1 MINTINNLDS
11 LDFTES
17 SVSAIKLTEAQI
29 RQASQLASL
38 TEETQRWQSYINNLA
53 LFGFKT
59 WLNARNPQDSLS
71 VDKSQNILNA
81 VSCLEIGEFRI
92 CLLTQGILE
101 DEVISL
107 PEDVISNRQTNGNL
121 AHFYVLVTVDEE
133 KEEVTIEGLI
143 RYDQLN
149 AYMQSEELT
158 FHGDRLQQQ
167 AEPDSTYDLPLN
179 YFDSEINHLLL
190 YLRYLEPSA
199 IQLPVS
205 TPSTV
210 INPQPIQETVMNVAS
225 WLNGKLDEL
234 SESLS
239 WILFPYQELAIS
251 GFRNQPTTS
260 IIEELRNEGI
270 IPDGAK
276 TLLKEIKTTDL
287 DLQLYAITWILSE
300 NKWALLLILKRTDD
314 LPLPFDLKLE
324 IKSQDEI
331 FKEETFSYENEE
343 DYLLTQV
350 EGIINQQFTITISLN
365 NQIIKSLVYP

>member
-17 SVSAIKLTEAQI
+17 SASAIKLTEPQI
-29 RQASQLASL
+29 IQASQLASL
-38 TEETQRWQSYINNLA
+38 TEETQRWQSYLNNLA
-53 LFGFKT
+53 LFGFQT
-59 WLNARNPQDSLS
+59 WLNDRNPQYSLS

-107 PEDVISNRQTNGNL
+107 PQDVISNRQTVSNV

-149 AYMQSEELT
+149 PYMQSEELT
-158 FHGDRLQQQ
+158 LHGNG
-167 AEPDSTYDLPLN
+167 TYELPLN
-179 YFDSEINHLLL
+179 YFDSDINHLLL

-205 TPSTV
+205 TASTV

-225 WLNGKLDEL
+225 WLNEKLDEL

-276 TLLKEIKTTDL
+276 TLLKEINTTEL
-287 DLQLYAITWILSE
+287 NLQLYAITWILSE
-300 NKWALLLILKRTDD
+300 NKWSLLLMIKRTDD

-331 FKEETFSYENEE
+331 LKEETFSYENEE

-350 EGIINQQFTITISLN
+350 EGIINQRFTITISLN

>member
-17 SVSAIKLTEAQI
+17 SVSAIKLTEVQI
-29 RQASQLASL
+29 IQAGELASL
-38 TEETQRWQSYINNLA
+38 TDENQRWQNYINNLA
-53 LFGFKT
+53 LFGFQT
-59 WLNARNPQDSLS
+59 WLNHRNPQYSLN
-71 VDKSQNILNA
+71 VDNSQNIVNA

-133 KEEVTIEGLI
+133 KEDVTIDGLI

-149 AYMQSEELT
+149 VYMQSPELT
-158 FHGDRLQQQ
+158 LHDDF
-167 AEPDSTYDLPLN
+167 TYDIPLN
-179 YFDSEINHLLL
+179 YFDSDINHLLL
-190 YLRYLEPSA
+190 YLRYLNPSA

-205 TPSTV
+205 NPS
-210 INPQPIQETVMNVAS
+210 INPQPIQETVINVAE
-225 WLNGKLDEL
+225 WLNRKLDEL

-239 WILFPYQELAIS
+239 WILLPPPELATS
-251 GFRNQPTTS
+251 AGFRNQSTTS
-260 IIEELRNEGI
+260 IIDELRSEEI

-276 TLLKEIKTTDL
+276 TVLKEIKTANL
-287 DLQLYAITWILSE
+287 ELQLYAITWTLPE
-300 NKWALLLILKRTDD
+300 NKWALLLILKKTDD
-314 LPLPFDLKLE
+314 LPLPFGLQLQ
-324 IKSQDEI
+324 IKSEDEI
-331 FKEETFSYENEE
+331 IKEETFSYENEE
-343 DYLLTQV
+343 DYLQTQV

-365 NQIIKSLVYP
+365 NQNLKCLVFP

>member
-17 SVSAIKLTEAQI
+17 SASAIKLTEAQI
-29 RQASQLASL
+29 IQAGELASL
-38 TEETQRWQSYINNLA
+38 TEENQRWQNYINNLA
-53 LFGFKT
+53 LFGFQT
-59 WLNARNPQDSLS
+59 WLNDRNPQYSLN
-71 VDKSQNILNA
+71 VDNSQNIVNA

-143 RYDQLN
+143 RYDTLN
-149 AYMQSEELT
+149 PYIQSPELT
-158 FHGDRLQQQ
+158 LHDDF
-167 AEPDSTYDLPLN
+167 TYDISLN
-179 YFDSEINHLLL
+179 YFDSDINHLLL

-251 GFRNQPTTS
+251 GFRNQSTTS

-270 IPDGAK
+270 IPDGAT
-276 TLLKEIKTTDL
+276 TLFKEIKTTDL

-300 NKWALLLILKRTDD
+300 NEWSLLLILKRTDD

-331 FKEETFSYENEE
+331 LTEETFSYENEE
-343 DYLLTQV
+343 DYLQTQV
-350 EGIINQQFTITISLN
+350 EGVINQQFTLAISLN
-365 NQIIKSLVYP
+365 NQNLHSLVFPEEF